1 MRLLAALLLLL
12 ALPAPFFP
20 IQAAT
25 LARGNGAEPE
35 TLDPT
40 FAATQAEDNIVGD
53 LMVGLTT
60 LDAAAKPIPGMAER
74 WTVSKDGL
82 TWTFTLRSA
91 RWSDGEF
98 VTADD
103 FDFAFRRLL
112 NPKTASRNA
121 ANLWVIKNAQGVS
134 GGRLPETAL
143 GIAVPKP
150 STLVLTLEHPAPYL
164 PELLAHVSASPLP
177 RHVMQKSGANWVR
190 PGTYV
195 SNGPYRLTGW
205 TPNDRITLSKN
216 PRFYDAAHVAI
227 DTVEYYPTG
236 DTDAALRR
244 FRAGEL
250 DLQSPAPLA
259 QIGWL
264 RANLPAALKV
274 TPSLAVTYLAI
285 NQQAS
290 GLKDARVRR
299 ALNLAI
305 DREAITQKILKLGEP
320 AAYGIVPPGTANY
333 PGGAAFDFRGQPFA
347 ARLLEAQKLMRDAGY
362 GPANR
367 LTLRYATTTSPDN
380 RRLAAV
386 LQAMAS
392 QVYVRLE
399 IAAANGPIHFRNLRN
414 RQYDLG
420 LANWYAD
427 FNDASNFLDLLRS
440 GAGNNYAGW
449 RNMAFDR
456 LMERA
461 AAEPDMKARGA
472 LLLQAERLAL
482 SDYPWIPLRFPAQ
495 TELVAAGVKG
505 WVANPKSL
513 HRSRWLT
520 TARP

>member
-1 MRLLAALLLLL
+1 MKQLLAALLLLL
-12 ALPAPFFP
+12 ALPA
-20 IQAAT
+20 QAAT

-60 LDAAAKPIPGMAER
+60 LDAGARPIPGMAER
-74 WTVSKDGL
+74 WTTSKDGL
-82 TWTFTLRSA
+82 TWTFTLRKA
-91 RWSDGEF
+91 QWSDGVP

-121 ANLWVIKNAQGVS
+121 ANLWIIRNAQGFSS
-134 GGRLPETAL
+134 GKLPQTAL

-150 STLVLTLEHPAPYL
+150 TTLILTLEHPAPYL

-177 RHVMQKSGANWVR
+177 RHAMAKSGAGWLR
-190 PGTYV
+190 PGAYV

-205 TPNDRITLSKN
+205 PPNDRITLTKN
-216 PRFYDAAHVAI
+216 PRFFDAAHVAI
-227 DTVEYYPTG
+227 DTVEYFPTS
-236 DTDAALRR
+236 DADAALRR

-264 RANLPAALKV
+264 RANLAPALKI
-274 TPSLAVTYLAI
+274 TPSLAVAYLAI
-285 NQQAS
+285 NLSSPKLQ
-290 GLKDARVRR
+290 DVRVRR

-320 AAYGIVPPGTANY
+320 PAYGIVPPGTAGY
-333 PGGAAFDFRGQPFA
+333 AGGVSFDFRKLPFA
-347 ARLLEAQKLMRDAGY
+347 ARLAQAQKLMRDAGY

-367 LTLRYATTTSPDN
+367 LALAYATTTSPDN
-380 RRLAAV
+380 RRLVAV
-386 LQAMAS
+386 LQAMLS
-392 QVYVRLE
+392 QVYVKLE
-399 IAAANGPIHFRNLRN
+399 IVAANGPIHFRNLRN
-414 RQYDLG
+414 RQYELG

-440 GAGNNYAGW
+440 GAGNNYAGY
-449 RNMAFDR
+449 RDAAFDR
-456 LMERA
+456 LMDSA
-461 AAEPDMKARGA
+461 AAAPEPGARGQ
-472 LLLQAERLAL
+472 LLAQAERTALAA
-482 SDYPWIPLRFPAQ
+482 YPWVPLRFAAQ
-495 TELVAAGVKG
+495 TELVSPALRG
-505 WVANPKSL
+505 WSANARSL
-513 HRSRWLT
+513 HRSRWL
-520 TARP
+520 AK

>member
-1 MRLLAALLLLL
+1 MTRLLAAFLLLL
-12 ALPAPFFP
+12 AMPA
-20 IQAAT
+20 QAAT

-40 FAATQAEDNIVGD
+40 FAATQAEVNIVGD
-53 LMVGLTT
+53 LMIGLTT
-60 LDAAAKPIPGMAER
+60 LDAAARPIPGMAER

-82 TWTFTLRSA
+82 TWTFTLRFA
-91 RWSDGEF
+91 RWSDGKP

-103 FDFAFRRLL
+103 FVFAFRRLL

-121 ANLWVIKNAQGVS
+121 ANLWIIKNAQGVS
-134 GGRLPETAL
+134 SGRLPEKTL
-143 GIAVPKP
+143 GIASPNP
-150 STLVLTLEHPAPYL
+150 ATLILTLEHPAPYL

-177 RHVMQKSGANWVR
+177 RHVMEKSGANWVR

-195 SNGPYRLTGW
+195 SNGPYRLTDW
-205 TPNDRITLSKN
+205 TPNDRITLAKN
-216 PRFYDAAHVAI
+216 PRFYEAARVAI
-227 DTVEYYPTG
+227 DTVAYFPTS
-236 DTDAALRR
+236 DADAALRR
-244 FRAGEL
+244 FRAVEL

-264 RANLPAALKV
+264 RANLPNALKV

-285 NQQAS
+285 NQQS
-290 GLKDARVRR
+290 PKLKDVRVRR

-320 AAYGIVPPGTANY
+320 AAYGIVPPGTASY
-333 PGGAAFDFRGQPFA
+333 PGGASFDFRNRPFA

-367 LTLRYATTTSPDN
+367 LPLAYATTTSPDN

-386 LQAMAS
+386 LQAMLS

-399 IAAANGPIHFRNLRN
+399 IVAANGPIHFRNLRN
-414 RQYDLG
+414 RQYELG

-440 GAGNNYAGW
+440 DAGNNYAGW
-449 RNMAFDR
+449 RNPAFDR
-456 LMERA
+456 LMDRA
-461 AAEPDMKARGA
+461 AAEPDAKARGD
-472 LLLQAERLAL
+472 LLLEAERLAL

-495 TELVAAGVKG
+495 TELVAASLKG

-513 HRSRWLT
+513 HRSRWLM